1 MNRGLLIVVILCVL
15 PAYAG
20 PVEDAIEERI
30 ARVGE
35 VCVEGL
41 DCATATPSLGGGGAD
56 DVEGYYSTSCAA
68 CHAMGIANAPKFG
81 VASQWSER
89 VDKGRDVLYNSV
101 LSGIGTMPARGT
113 CGGCSDDDLKAIVD
127 YMLDALE

>member
-1 MNRGLLIVVILCVL
+1 MNRGLLIAIILCVF

-41 DCATATPSLGGGGAD
+41 DCASATPTSGGGGAD
-56 DVEGYYSTSCAA
+56 GVESFYNGSCSA
-68 CHAMGIANAPKFG
+68 CHALGIANAPKFG
-81 VASQWSER
+81 DASQWSER
-89 VDKGRDVLYNSV
+89 VDKGRDVLYTSV
-101 LSGIGTMPARGT
+101 IQGLGTMPPRGT
-113 CGGCSDDDLKAIVD
+113 CAGCSDDDLKAIVD

>member
-1 MNRGLLIVVILCVL
+1 MNRGLLIAIVLCVF

-20 PVEDAIEERI
+20 PVEDAIEDRI

-41 DCATATPSLGGGGAD
+41 DCASVSVSSGGGGT
-56 DVEGYYSTSCAA
+56 EGPESFYNVSCAT
-68 CHAMGIANAPKFG
+68 CHAMGIANAPKFAD
-81 VASQWSER
+81 ASQWSER
-89 VDKGRDVLYNSV
+89 VEKGRDVLYNSV
-101 LSGIGTMPARGT
+101 INGIGTMPAGGT
-113 CGGCSDDDLKAIVD
+113 CANCSEDDLKAIVD

>member
-1 MNRGLLIVVILCVL
+1 VNRGLLIAIFLCVL

-20 PVEDAIEERI
+20 PVEDAIEDRI
-30 ARVGE
+30 ARVGS

-41 DCATATPSLGGGGAD
+41 GCASASVSSGGGGA
-56 DVEGYYSTSCAA
+56 EGPESFYSVSCAT

-81 VASQWSER
+81 DASQWSAR
-89 VDKGRDVLYNSV
+89 IDKGREVLYNSV
-101 LSGIGTMPARGT
+101 INGIGTMPAGGT
-113 CGGCSDDDLKAIVD
+113 CANCSEDDLKAIVD